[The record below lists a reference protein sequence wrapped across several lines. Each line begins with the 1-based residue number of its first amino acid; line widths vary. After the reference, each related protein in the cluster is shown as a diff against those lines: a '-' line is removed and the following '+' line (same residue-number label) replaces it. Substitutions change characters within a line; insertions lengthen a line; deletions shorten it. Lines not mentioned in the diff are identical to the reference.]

1 VGAGWWAGDSRDHS
15 RQRLEEALRALEGLE
30 EPRLEV
36 RLSLCMA
43 TELQR
48 AGEADR
54 ALACVQGAV
63 AAARGMSDLELLRT
77 GVRQTASTLYWL
89 GRYEES
95 LVAAAEALE
104 VGRSIGDPTVD
115 VNLQLTRFCCLWDLG
130 RLEAAMEAAQAAR
143 SLAVALGAPH
153 PLALSH
159 SAMGYVCQELGLF
172 DEARHHHQ
180 AARRVAE
187 QGGYAALACVSSC
200 DLALVAHL
208 RGDLADARQ
217 RLDVV
222 IASDPERSS
231 VFVAWWVLSLRIV
244 LAATERD
251 AVALRQAS
259 ARLRAVL
266 PQPMR
271 SHQEHHARSADLAEA
286 VLQALEGQDAALA
299 PVLLAYADALRP
311 EHGHE
316 PRLLARLAREGAARQ
331 PDAPS
336 RTGGPDP
343 ARSAAT

>member
-1 VGAGWWAGDSRDHS
+1 MTSNANPKRATRSPSVRADALVRLVGAGWWAGDSRDHS

-187 QGGYAALACVSSC
+187 QIGR
-200 DLALVAHL
+200 AH
-208 RGDLADARQ
+208 
-217 RLDVV
+217 V
-222 IASDPERSS
+222 
-231 VFVAWWVLSLRIV
+231 
-244 LAATERD
+244 
-251 AVALRQAS
+251 
-259 ARLRAVL
+259 
-266 PQPMR
+266 
-271 SHQEHHARSADLAEA
+271 
-286 VLQALEGQDAALA
+286 
-299 PVLLAYADALRP
+299 
-311 EHGHE
+311 
-316 PRLLARLAREGAARQ
+316 
-331 PDAPS
+331 
-336 RTGGPDP
+336 
-343 ARSAAT
+343 